1 MKYALTLLIGPHVP
15 RRCSLRPKPAPYSQS
30 ARLPPWPWDPP
41 APRAACPVSSWKRS
55 AMHRVQYRPRPQA
68 QQVRHQ
74 SRGAHQ
80 GALRR
85 HRQRGARPHSSGMQ
99 AAMQE
104 FSEQHAA
111 EIQADMA
118 QQTSVNL
125 KASTDFLEANKARPG
140 VVTLPSG
147 LQYEIVAEGAGA
159 MPKADD
165 TVVVDYKGTLVN
177 GEQFDSSY
185 DRGEPA
191 KFTVGGVIP
200 GWSEALQVMKI
211 GSKWKLYI
219 PPSLAYGDKG
229 AGPIGPNQALIFEV
243 ELKEIKAPELENAV
257 PSVEAPA
264 TEAPAAK

>member
-1 MKYALTLLIGPHVP
+1 MKYAVTLLMVLTFAAGVLAAEAAPSPAEAPAAVAMESTGAAAAGLVTLIDKVSYCIGYNIGADLKRNKVDINPEALTKGL
-15 RRCSLRPKPAPYSQS
+15 SAATANAAPV
-30 ARLPPWPWDPP
+30 LT
-41 APRAACPVSSWKRS
+41 
-55 AMHRVQYRPRPQA
+55 PQE
-68 QQVRHQ
+68 
-74 SRGAHQ
+74 
-80 GALRR
+80 
-85 HRQRGARPHSSGMQ
+85 MQ

-111 EIQADMA
+111 KMQADMA

-191 KFTVGGVIP
+191 EFTVGGVIP
-200 GWSEALQVMKI
+200 GWSEALQLMKV

-243 ELKEIKAPELENAV
+243 ELKEIKAPELESAV

>member
-1 MKYALTLLIGPHVP
+1 
-15 RRCSLRPKPAPYSQS
+15 
-30 ARLPPWPWDPP
+30 
-41 APRAACPVSSWKRS
+41 
-55 AMHRVQYRPRPQA
+55 
-68 QQVRHQ
+68 
-74 SRGAHQ
+74 
-80 GALRR
+80 
-85 HRQRGARPHSSGMQ
+85 
-99 AAMQE
+99 
-104 FSEQHAA
+104 
-111 EIQADMA
+111 
-118 QQTSVNL
+118 
-125 KASTDFLEANKARPG
+125 
-140 VVTLPSG
+140 
-147 LQYEIVAEGAGA
+147 

-191 KFTVGGVIP
+191 EFTVGGVIP
-200 GWSEALQVMKI
+200 GWSEALQLMKI

-243 ELKEIKAPELENAV
+243 ELKEIKAPELESAV